1 MSKQEYVEVQ
11 GTVTKLLPGGKFLV
25 KLDEFSNTEI
35 VAHLSG
41 KMRLN
46 KINVLLED
54 RVTVEMTP
62 YDLSQGRISFRHK

>member
-25 KLDEFSNTEI
+25 KLDEFAKIEI